1 MVHEFH
7 YRIGWP
13 ALGHFPGHHKSH
25 RGDSGFEFR
34 GHASLMDAPDPRRL
48 DLHASLR
55 DPFGQWIVRVYS
67 QRKSIP
73 VYLLADLSASM
84 SFIGV
89 RRKLD
94 VVADFTESLAYSA
107 YRTGDSFGFIGCD
120 ESVRQDLLLP
130 PTHTKGA
137 GTALSNTIRGMQTL
151 GSSAAGLLQVSRYM
165 QQRRALVFLISDFH
179 LPTDMLTR
187 VLGDLSRHEVVPV
200 VVWDPAEFS
209 TLQGNGLARLSD
221 PESGRTRFLWLRPV
235 LRQKWADKLRARRVM
250 LHELFRHH
258 QLRPLFLENGFRA
271 DAVTAHFFS

>member
-1 MVHEFH
+1 
-7 YRIGWP
+7 
-13 ALGHFPGHHKSH
+13 
-25 RGDSGFEFR
+25 
-34 GHASLMDAPDPRRL
+34 MDAPDPRRL

-84 SFIGV
+84 SFGGV

-94 VVADFTESLAYSA
+94 VLADFTESLAYSA

-137 GTALSNTIRGMQTL
+137 GTALSRTLRGLQSL
-151 GSSAAGLLQVSRYM
+151 GGSAAGLLDVPRYM

-179 LPTDMLTR
+179 LSIDMLSE
-187 VLGDLSRHEVVPV
+187 VIGALSRHEVVPV
-200 VVWDPAEFS
+200 VLWDAAEFS
-209 TLQGNGLARLSD
+209 APQGYGLARLTD
-221 PESGRTRFLWLRPV
+221 LENGKARLLWLRPM
-235 LRQKWADKLRARRVM
+235 LRQKWADKLQQRRIM
-250 LHELFRHH
+250 LKELFRRH
-258 QLRPLFLENGFRA
+258 QVRPLFLENGFRA